1 MQVPD
6 FDDIVFEKLNKEYGA
21 YLLRKRYNR
30 VVAISIILA
39 VLFGS
44 ISVLIPFLSKP
55 EQKSRDVYS
64 SLLVTMENLKP
75 PGPSGLLPDM
85 PPPPSVP
92 RLKSSV
98 LRTTEN
104 VYVAPKVVDSIP
116 PVEKPASGKSD
127 STGFALGD
135 IGDINGSDNGSVN
148 GTGNYS
154 GGVEGGTGGGGGDG
168 IYATVDVMPTFKG
181 GDINKF
187 REWVQKKTKYPEEAT
202 INGIQGKVYITF
214 IVEPDGTVS
223 TVKVAKGVDPLIDNE
238 AMKAVKS
245 SPKWSPG
252 KLRGMTVR
260 VSYIIM
266 LDFQL

>member
-1 MQVPD
+1 MKIPE
-6 FDDIVFEKLNKEYGA
+6 FDDIIFEKRNKKYGA

-30 VVAISIILA
+30 VVVTSIILA

-44 ISVLIPFLSKP
+44 ISVLIPYLSKP
-55 EQKSRDVYS
+55 EQKSKEVYS
-64 SLLVTMENLKP
+64 SLFVTMENLKP
-75 PGPSGLLPDM
+75 PGPTNMPEM

-92 RLKSSV
+92 QLKSFRLKAA
-98 LRTTEN
+98 EN
-104 VYVAPKVVDSIP
+104 AYIAPKVVDSILP
-116 PVEKPASGKSD
+116 FEKPVAVKSD
-127 STGFALGD
+127 SIGLVLGD

-148 GTGNYS
+148 GTGNYL
-154 GGVEGGTGGGGGDG
+154 GGVEGGTGGGGGNG
-168 IYATVDVMPTFKG
+168 IYSAVDIMPTFKG

-187 REWVQKKTKYPEEAT
+187 REWVQKKTKYPEVAT
-202 INGIQGKVYITF
+202 INSIQGKVYITF
-214 IVEPDGTVS
+214 IVENDGSVS
-223 TVKVAKGVDPLIDNE
+223 NVKVVKGVDPLIDNE
-238 AMKAVKS
+238 AVKAVKS